1 MKKGK
6 QGKIDKEDIVLAII
20 VLIEMAW
27 ALAVL
32 YRPTMAA
39 EPSTGITITK
49 TEAPAVKEAEPEP
62 TITEEKTI
70 NISLRVE
77 EAIKPERTLEKGDKE
92 LIARLV
98 NAEAKGEDMIGKRLI
113 VDVILNRQESES
125 FPDEISSVIYEAGQF
140 TRPSAEYTDEDMLA
154 VEYELLTRLD
164 RNVFYFRTG
173 RFHGCGKKLY
183 QHGGHYFSGKDKE

>member
-1 MKKGK
+1 MDK
-6 QGKIDKEDIVLAII
+6 KIDKEGVVLAVI
-20 VLIEMAW
+20 VILEMAW
-27 ALAVL
+27 AAVMI

-39 EPSTGITITK
+39 EPSAGITITK
-49 TEAPAVKEAEPEP
+49 TEAPAVKIQEPEP

-77 EAIKPERTLEKGDKE
+77 EAIKPERELEKGDKE

-154 VEYELLTRLD
+154 VEYELLQRLD
-164 RNVFYFRTG
+164 RNVLYFRSDG
-173 RFHGCGKKLY
+173 KYHGCGKKLY
-183 QHGGHYFSGKDKE
+183 QHGGHYFSGKDREK

>member
-1 MKKGK
+1 MKEKGK
-6 QGKIDKEDIVLAII
+6 VDKGDIL
-20 VLIEMAW
+20 
-27 ALAVL
+27 LAVFVALEMIWAAVML

-49 TEAPAVKEAEPEP
+49 TERSEMKEEPEP
-62 TITEEKTI
+62 VITEEKTI
-70 NISLRVE
+70 NIRLSVE

-113 VDVILNRQESES
+113 VDVILNRQESEA

-154 VEYELLTRLD
+154 VEYELLQRLD
-164 RNVFYFRTG
+164 RDVMYFRTEKY
-173 RFHGCGKKLY
+173 HGHGEKLY
-183 QHGGHYFSGKDKE
+183 QHGRHYFSGKDRE